1 VGWATNLSK
10 GPPNESSQTLT
21 FTLTNSNNGLFSSQ
35 PAIDASGTLTYT
47 PAANANGSATV
58 TVLLSDDG
66 GTADGGADTTPS
78 QTFTIAITPVNDAPT
93 FGLLVSH
100 TVLEDAGAQSVAN
113 ALTNP
118 SPGPS
123 NESGQTLSITVTN
136 NNNALFSAQPA
147 IDGSGTLTYTSA
159 PNANGV
165 ATVTV
170 KLQDNGGTANG
181 GVDLTTRTFTI
192 TVTPVND
199 PPVITAFSSP
209 LAPNAVNTSV
219 SASGTFQDPDL
230 GDSPPDTYTGTIDW
244 GDGTTTNVSIAA
256 GSGTSRNFSGSH
268 TYGAAGVYTIVAHIK
283 DFGGLT
289 SDATYQ
295 FVVVYD
301 PGAGF
306 ETGGGWINSPVGAYV
321 TNPTLAGKATFG
333 FVSKY
338 KKGQSVPDGNTE
350 FQFHAAG
357 MNFASTAYEW
367 LVIAGARA
375 QYKGTGTINGAGNY
389 GFILTAIVGSVNG
402 GGGTDRF
409 RIKIW
414 DNNNAGAIVYDNQI
428 STTDDAGLTTPGTL
442 LGGGSIQ
449 IHN

>member
-1 VGWATNLSK
+1 
-10 GPPNESSQTLT
+10 
-21 FTLTNSNNGLFSSQ
+21 
-35 PAIDASGTLTYT
+35 
-47 PAANANGSATV
+47 
-58 TVLLSDDG
+58 
-66 GTADGGADTTPS
+66 
-78 QTFTIAITPVNDAPT
+78 
-93 FGLLVSH
+93 
-100 TVLEDAGAQSVAN
+100 
-113 ALTNP
+113 
-118 SPGPS
+118 
-123 NESGQTLSITVTN
+123 
-136 NNNALFSAQPA
+136 
-147 IDGSGTLTYTSA
+147 
-159 PNANGV
+159 
-165 ATVTV
+165 
-170 KLQDNGGTANG
+170 
-181 GVDLTTRTFTI
+181 
-192 TVTPVND
+192 
-199 PPVITAFSSP
+199 
-209 LAPNAVNTSV
+209 
-219 SASGTFQDPDL
+219 
-230 GDSPPDTYTGTIDW
+230 
-244 GDGTTTNVSIAA
+244 
-256 GSGTSRNFSGSH
+256 
-268 TYGAAGVYTIVAHIK
+268 VYTIVAHIK

-306 ETGGGWINSPVGAYV
+306 VTGGGWINSPVGAYV

-375 QYKGTGTINGAGNY
+375 QYKGTGTINGAGKY
-389 GFILTAIVGSVNG
+389 GFILTAIDGSVNG